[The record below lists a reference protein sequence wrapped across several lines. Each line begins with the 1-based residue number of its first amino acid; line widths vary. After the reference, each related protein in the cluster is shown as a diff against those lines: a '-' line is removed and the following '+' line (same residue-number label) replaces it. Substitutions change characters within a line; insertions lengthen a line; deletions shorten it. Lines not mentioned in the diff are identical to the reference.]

1 VEQLRFFRTE
11 LREDTEAI
19 VINTIAAVQAPNIAA
34 CRSAVV
40 ETQQSPNV
48 LDDEEFQDFSANKSS
63 GHRPHR

>member
-19 VINTIAAVQAPNIAA
+19 VINTVAAVQAPMPPNIAA

-48 LDDEEFQDFSANKSS
+48 LDDEEFQDFSAK
-63 GHRPHR
+63 